1 MILSIQTI
9 KTFLVSMFIFVIF
22 YQLIGRH
29 IISMSSWAEA
39 IRFDSMDQLL
49 QINRKAN
56 SEKPDELDQL
66 VKSFNRMQENLNN
79 SYNTLKKN
87 NLDLKKEI
95 TEREKVENALI
106 KSETYLQTLIHTIP
120 DLIWLKDAHGVYL
133 FCNTKFERFFGEKK
147 EKIIGKTD
155 YDFVDKKLADFFRE
169 HDKFAMAKGGLN
181 INEEEVIYA
190 DDGHHEILETIKTP
204 LYESGG
210 QLIGVLGIAR
220 DITER
225 KQAEEERK
233 RLEGQLRQS
242 HKMEAI
248 GTISGGIAHD
258 FNNILGIIIGNA
270 ELAMDDIEEWRPAQS
285 NLKEIKKAGL
295 RASDIVRQLL
305 HFSRKTEQTKK
316 IIDINPMIKE
326 AIKLL
331 RSSLPTSIDI
341 QLNLPDGIKPIM
353 ADPTQIHQ
361 VLINLCT
368 NAAHAMEE
376 GGGILKIDL
385 SEVELDN
392 IAAAQFQ
399 KISAGQFVQLAI
411 SDTGHG
417 VDPTIK
423 TKIFDP
429 YFTTKEVGKGT
440 GMGLAVVLG
449 IVQNHNGAISVYSE
463 PGNGTTFKVLFP
475 VAKKK
480 YN

>member
-1 MILSIQTI
+1 
-9 KTFLVSMFIFVIF
+9 
-22 YQLIGRH
+22 
-29 IISMSSWAEA
+29 
-39 IRFDSMDQLL
+39 
-49 QINRKAN
+49 
-56 SEKPDELDQL
+56 
-66 VKSFNRMQENLNN
+66 
-79 SYNTLKKN
+79 
-87 NLDLKKEI
+87 
-95 TEREKVENALI
+95 
-106 KSETYLQTLIHTIP
+106 
-120 DLIWLKDAHGVYL
+120 
-133 FCNTKFERFFGEKK
+133 
-147 EKIIGKTD
+147 
-155 YDFVDKKLADFFRE
+155 
-169 HDKFAMAKGGLN
+169 
-181 INEEEVIYA
+181 
-190 DDGHHEILETIKTP
+190 
-204 LYESGG
+204 
-210 QLIGVLGIAR
+210 
-220 DITER
+220 
-225 KQAEEERK
+225 
-233 RLEGQLRQS
+233 
-242 HKMEAI
+242 
-248 GTISGGIAHD
+248 
-258 FNNILGIIIGNA
+258 ILGIIIGNA

-475 VAKKK
+475 VAKKNTIK
-480 YN
+480 GESISKELPKGNETILFIDDEAGLVEIGSSLLKRLGYKVETKTDPAEALDYIRSDPSRFDLIITDMTMPHLSGDQLIKEILKINPEMPVILCTGFSNKIDSEGAIMIGAKRYIEKPLNKNQLAYTVRKVLDNN